1 MCVWSWLSRQS
12 RDSAA
17 AGCSCICRSCCCCC
31 TSRAEA
37 ESYRSSLGILG
48 ETKVR
53 DIHPTLPYRGR
64 VLLSPASIND
74 RPDGQRRARA
84 ASERSS
90 PSVILHANASQHV
103 PFSPFHPA
111 RRSPRLSSTHPL
123 ASHRC
128 WNETRNLQPGLG
140 GGSRQGATVIP
151 AEETSF
157 HTLPYLKYLFLPRDR
172 PLVVPLLWGCRHI
185 SSTDCEDAA
194 SSPELTVHIHIPFRS
209 LTFVRSYRL
218 AITPR
223 RFLVLGLLL
232 LHPWVLG
239 AHSADHLGAWVLE
252 RNQSDTSRSDPLS
265 FTPPPRLH
273 LHSQLRRDRPPF
285 IKVETPINA
294 RARRHRTASEVYS

>member
-1 MCVWSWLSRQS
+1 MCVVCVWSWLSRQS
-12 RDSAA
+12 RDS
-17 AGCSCICRSCCCCC
+17 GYSCICRCCCCC

-53 DIHPTLPYRGR
+53 DILLLASTTDQTDRG
-64 VLLSPASIND
+64 VHEPPLN
-74 RPDGQRRARA
+74 AR
-84 ASERSS
+84 
-90 PSVILHANASQHV
+90 
-103 PFSPFHPA
+103 
-111 RRSPRLSSTHPL
+111 PRLSSSTRTRRSTSPSPHPILPAGHPVSHPSTHWPRI
-123 ASHRC
+123 AAG
-128 WNETRNLQPGLG
+128 TKPNLQPGLV
-140 GGSRQGATVIP
+140 GGSGQGATVIP

-194 SSPELTVHIHIPFRS
+194 SSPVPTVHIHTHIPFRS
-209 LTFVRSYRL
+209 LTFFRSYRL

-239 AHSADHLGAWVLE
+239 AHSADHLGAWVLK
-252 RNQSDTSRSDPLS
+252 RNQSDTSRSDPL
-265 FTPPPRLH
+265 FFLLH
-273 LHSQLRRDRPPF
+273 HLDS
-285 IKVETPINA
+285 TC
-294 RARRHRTASEVYS
+294 TASCDGIDLLS